1 MRQLKKILRIILPEF
16 LYNFIRIIYRIF
28 SKRLISAFFQSFFF
42 KKKIDYINQ
51 NLIIISQIQRSG
63 GTLLT
68 QLFDNHSTLYSY
80 PSELMVTSPKFNWR
94 KDFCFSTVKINEH
107 LRECFIKKNY
117 SKLSINK
124 PKTKTESPF
133 YFNPFI
139 ERKIYKSYEK
149 YIKKNDIR
157 SKFNSYFTAFF
168 NSFTNYNNLNT
179 KKKYITAFIP
189 RFIMSKYNVELFF
202 KIYPKGYLISIIRDP
217 ETWLM
222 SALKHAP
229 EKYKDIKLTLDLW
242 SQCLENSLEL
252 KKRYREKVI
261 LIKFSDL
268 LMYPEKTLKKICL
281 IINIDYEK
289 QLIMPTF
296 NGQEIDSNSSHKTVK
311 NIIDL
316 SPIISK
322 KKNSLSVEDNKI
334 LSKFIKEYKNFE
346 STDSQ

>member
-1 MRQLKKILRIILPEF
+1 MEQLKKITRIILPEF
-16 LYNFIRIIYRIF
+16 LYNFIKIIYRNF
-28 SKRLISAFFQSFFF
+28 SKRLISAFFESFSF
-42 KKKIDYINQ
+42 KKKIDYIDQ
-51 NLIIISQIQRSG
+51 NLILIGQIQRSG

-80 PSELMVTSPKFNWR
+80 PSELMLTSPKFNWQ
-94 KDFCFSTVKINEH
+94 KDFRFSTIEINEH
-107 LRECFIKKNY
+107 LKECFVKKNY
-117 SKLSINK
+117 SKLSKSK
-124 PKTKTESPF
+124 PKNETENPF
-133 YFNPFI
+133 YFNPFV

-168 NSFTNYNNLNT
+168 NSFTNYNNSNT

-189 RFIMSKYNVELFF
+189 RFVVNKNNVELFF
-202 KIYPKGYLISIIRDP
+202 KIYPKGYLISVIRDP

-222 SALKHAP
+222 SV
-229 EKYKDIKLTLDLW
+229 KDHSPKTYRDTKLSLDLW
-242 SQCLENSLEL
+242 SKCLENSLEL

-261 LIKFSDL
+261 LINFKDL

-289 QLIMPTF
+289 QLIEPTF
-296 NGQEIDSNSSHKTVK
+296 NGQEIDSDSSHQTVK
-311 NIIDL
+311 GIIDL

-322 KKNSLSVEDNKI
+322 NNNVLSVEDNKI
-334 LSKFIKEYKNFE
+334 LSKFIKEYQNIEKVI
-346 STDSQ
+346 T